1 MGKELSSWGD
11 KKHFNWVIP
20 ISQPISFRVF
30 KIHIHLCQKSG
41 EVVQMGTDVVDV
53 DLFAT

>member
-1 MGKELSSWGD
+1 VGKELSSWGD